1 MLSYLRRRTVDEDR
15 IIVEKSVTATENKT
29 CMTGRYIYQMCL
41 VLHQKLL
48 WNLMESCYC
57 KQPEVYSFETQHI
70 SSLITRLVILL
81 TCDLLNLFGLNL

>member
-1 MLSYLRRRTVDEDR
+1 MISFAFNFSICINFNIIYCHIVMLSYLRKKTVDEDR

-48 WNLMESCYC
+48 WSLMESCYC
-57 KQPEVYSFETQHI
+57 KLSEVHS
-70 SSLITRLVILL
+70 
-81 TCDLLNLFGLNL
+81 